1 MNLQKIS
8 EIRLEDYGIETYAT
22 HNEGKSVVT
31 ERFIG
36 ILENKIYELNTK

>member
-1 MNLQKIS
+1 MNLQKIN
-8 EIRLEDYGIETYAT
+8 EIKLEDYGIEPYAT

-36 ILENKIYELNTK
+36 ILENKIYEFNIK